1 MRAARD
7 PSASVAVP
15 GGPCRQGAAR
25 DKIAGY
31 DPWEYRRGFA
41 LTHEGIDR

>member
-7 PSASVAVP
+7 PSASVAVRAQL
-15 GGPCRQGAAR
+15 CRQGAAR

-41 LTHEGIDR
+41 LRHEGIDR

>member
-15 GGPCRQGAAR
+15 RLPCRQGAAR

-41 LTHEGIDR
+41 LRHEGIDR